1 MLLLVPEFDRDLQ
14 SLHDRIS
21 MKVPRKSL
29 KSLINPFFSIQ
40 LSHLEWNGGGGWVGK
55 VCNKSDMN
63 YLANLQ

>member
-29 KSLINPFFSIQ
+29 KSLINPFFYPTFTFRVER
-40 LSHLEWNGGGGWVGK
+40 LREGVGEG
-55 VCNKSDMN
+55 M
-63 YLANLQ
+63 